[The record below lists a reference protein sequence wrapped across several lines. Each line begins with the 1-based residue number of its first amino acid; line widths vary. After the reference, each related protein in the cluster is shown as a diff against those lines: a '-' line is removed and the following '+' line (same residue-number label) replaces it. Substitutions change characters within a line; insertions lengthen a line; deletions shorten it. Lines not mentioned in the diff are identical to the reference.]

1 MSTFA
6 TESHS
11 FASGAG
17 TPLAPGESRGLP
29 SVSVVLAT
37 YKRDE
42 LLPRCLRSVL
52 EQDIAE
58 EIREI
63 VVVDDARSPSTAG
76 IVAEVQAC
84 YPATELVLL
93 DGRSSGPA
101 AARNIGWRRAT
112 GEVIAFIDDDA
123 RAASRDWLRTGLEPF
138 RDARVTGVSGAV
150 TVPIEG
156 RPTDFQRN
164 VQHLE
169 DGVFLTCNAFYR
181 RRALEAV
188 DGFDERFTFPFRE
201 DSDLYY
207 RVEALGGVMVREPLA
222 RVIHPAP
229 LGRFGISARLQ
240 RYSASNALLY
250 KKHPERYRREVQ
262 SRPPLSYY
270 AMVIAAMSGLAAL
283 LCGRRTIGRALI
295 ALWLAMDL
303 AFFAKR
309 SRGTSRAPRDV
320 ADVGLTSLVIPA
332 LSIFWRLRGAARFRV
347 WFV

>member
-1 MSTFA
+1 MTADERRGRRACPLCWRRTNA
-6 TESHS
+6 TNSCRG
-11 FASGAG
+11 ASAACSNRISLG
-17 TPLAPGESRGLP
+17 
-29 SVSVVLAT
+29 
-37 YKRDE
+37 D
-42 LLPRCLRSVL
+42 
-52 EQDIAE
+52 
-58 EIREI
+58 IREI

-93 DGRSSGPA
+93 EGRSSGPTVA
-101 AARNIGWRRAT
+101 GISAWRRAT

-156 RPTDFQRN
+156 LSIYFQRN

-181 RRALEAV
+181 RTALEAV

-222 RVIHPAP
+222 RVVHPAP
-229 LGRFGISARLQ
+229 RGRFGVSARLQ
-240 RYSASNALLY
+240 RYSTSNALLY
-250 KKHPERYRREVQ
+250 KKHPERYRR
-262 SRPPLSYY
+262 R
-270 AMVIAAMSGLAAL
+270 
-283 LCGRRTIGRALI
+283 CNRGRRCRITP
-295 ALWLAMDL
+295 W
-303 AFFAKR
+303 
-309 SRGTSRAPRDV
+309 
-320 ADVGLTSLVIPA
+320 
-332 LSIFWRLRGAARFRV
+332 
-347 WFV
+347 